1 MVSDHIIEMAKSDG
15 SYRTEYETAL
25 KHACATTL
33 PGKTTLT
40 HTNEGRSLPF
50 VYTPSAN
57 TVRIDAL
64 MGGYITTDNLNV
76 DDIHAHDG

>member
-1 MVSDHIIEMAKSDG
+1 MVSDHIIEVAKSDG
-15 SYRTEYETAL
+15 SYFTEYETAL

-50 VYTPSAN
+50 VYTASAD
-57 TVRIDAL
+57 TVRIDTILL
-64 MGGYITTDNLNV
+64 MEPTDNLNV